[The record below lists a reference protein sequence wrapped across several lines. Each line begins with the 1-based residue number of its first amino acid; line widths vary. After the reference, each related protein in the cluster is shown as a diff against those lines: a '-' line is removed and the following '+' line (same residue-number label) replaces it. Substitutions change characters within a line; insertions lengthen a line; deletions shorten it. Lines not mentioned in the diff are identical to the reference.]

1 MAPQPILARDSGSAC
16 PAKNA
21 PSADQLAADA
31 FNRAGRAIAGIHF
44 PDQGMN
50 VIAGGGFCNV
60 QRFPDF
66 SVGQSSADQLEHIAF
81 AGCQR
86 GHRFRG

>member
-1 MAPQPILARDSGSAC
+1 
-16 PAKNA
+16 
-21 PSADQLAADA
+21 
-31 FNRAGRAIAGIHF
+31 
-44 PDQGMN
+44 
-50 VIAGGGFCNV
+50 V